1 MSNKNS
7 YTMSATYP
15 FVRFS
20 LSKNTDSH
28 LYAPEIAL
36 ILAAGL
42 SYVFWPV
49 DLTGFDTWLLFV
61 IWVFISG
68 SLISLALTNMKY
80 LLLPDRMLKTLII
93 SVSFYVLTAAA
104 LASQAQSGSAG
115 DIILT
120 SLAGVLVLGLIPYIL
135 FQVSSGRWIGGGD
148 VKLGAILGLL
158 LGWKLALIALAAH
171 LVLTYLI
178 IFIIG
183 VTQYRLPGKLQVIP
197 SGFIWAI
204 VAIGTFVLGNYFI

>member
-1 MSNKNS
+1 MSNQNGNK
-7 YTMSATYP
+7 MSDTYP
-15 FVRFS
+15 FVRFT
-20 LSKNTDSH
+20 LSKNTDPH

-36 ILAAGL
+36 ILATGL
-42 SYVFWPV
+42 SFILWPFE
-49 DLTGFDTWLLFV
+49 LTGFDTWLLFV

-68 SLISLALTNMKY
+68 SFISLALTNMKY
-80 LLLPDRMLKTLII
+80 LVLPDRMLKTLLM
-93 SVSFYVLTAAA
+93 SVAFYILTAAA

-120 SLAGVLVLGLIPYIL
+120 SLAGGVVLGLIPYIL
-135 FQVSSGRWIGGGD
+135 FQVSSGKWIGGGD

-158 LGWKLALIALAAH
+158 LGWKLALVALVAH

-183 VTQYRLPGKLQVIP
+183 VTQYRLPGKMQAIP

-204 VAIGTFVLGNYFI
+204 VAIGTFIVGNYLV